1 METIYNEPNEQTCN
15 AIEKAMSGQS
25 AGTLDM
31 SSSFD
36 AFMESVD
43 KVDKIE

>member
-25 AGTLDM
+25 AGTIDM
-31 SSSFD
+31 SSFD